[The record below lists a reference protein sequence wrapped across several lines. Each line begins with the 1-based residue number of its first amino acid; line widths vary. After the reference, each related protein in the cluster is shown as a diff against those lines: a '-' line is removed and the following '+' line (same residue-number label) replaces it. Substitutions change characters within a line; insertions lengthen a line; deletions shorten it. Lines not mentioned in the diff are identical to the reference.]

1 MLTLKHIKGST
12 RLKHV
17 YGLHRR
23 GELDHQDAGFDGG
36 PRAKRPHPLQ
46 GELAG
51 VEKVALEVT
60 LVSGGNGTQHL
71 TIK

>member
-12 RLKHV
+12 RLKHA

-36 PRAKRPHPLQ
+36 PRSIRVEPLQ
-46 GELAG
+46 RELAG
-51 VEKVALEVT
+51 VEKVTLEVT
-60 LVSGGNGTQHL
+60 LVAGDNGTRL
-71 TIK
+71 LSIK